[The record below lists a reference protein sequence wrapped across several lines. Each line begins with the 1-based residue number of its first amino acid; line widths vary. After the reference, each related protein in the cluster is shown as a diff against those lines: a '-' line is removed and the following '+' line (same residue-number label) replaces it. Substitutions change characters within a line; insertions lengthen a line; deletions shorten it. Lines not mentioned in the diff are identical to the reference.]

1 MDRGDWAA
9 PTTDME
15 VQHRAGGRAR
25 YNSWRRFKAEH
36 RRQALAALLL
46 AEVGARHGLQAELA
60 RRLGVSEATI
70 SRDLRLLHTRWLE
83 AQAARQARGRRGQ
96 RQGGK
101 SVKRSHVQ

>member
-1 MDRGDWAA
+1 MDRRDWAA

-15 VQHRAGGRAR
+15 AQHRAGGRAH
-25 YNSWRRFKAEH
+25 YNAVRRFRAESR
-36 RRQALAALLL
+36 RRQLAALLL
-46 AEVGARHGLQAELA
+46 AEVGSGHGMQAELA

-70 SRDLRLLHTRWLE
+70 SRDLRLLHTRWLK
-83 AQAARQARGRRGQ
+83 ARAARQARGRRGQ